1 MDGLGRAVG
10 DGITSLVATAFDV
23 IGDTLRGIVNVV
35 ERTLPGGWMF
45 VVAFVG
51 LAGAAWVLAKR

>member
-23 IGDTLRGIVNVV
+23 IGETLRGIYSVI
-35 ERTLPGGWMF
+35 ERTLPGGWLF

>member
-1 MDGLGRAVG
+1 MDGLVRTIGNGIVTLVG
-10 DGITSLVATAFDV
+10 GAFDF
-23 IGDTLRGIVNVV
+23 IGDVLRSIVFGLD
-35 ERTLPGGWMF
+35 RAIPGGWLF

>member
-1 MDGLGRAVG
+1 MEGLGRAVG

-23 IGDTLRGIVNVV
+23 IGDTVRAMVHVV
-35 ERTLPGGWMF
+35 ERTLPGGWLF

>member
-1 MDGLGRAVG
+1 MEGLGRAVG
-10 DGITSLVATAFDV
+10 DGITSLVATAFNV
-23 IGDTLRGIVNVV
+23 IGDTLRALVHVV
-35 ERTLPGGWMF
+35 ERTLPGGWLF

>member
-1 MDGLGRAVG
+1 MEGLGRAVG

-23 IGDTLRGIVNVV
+23 IGDTVRAMVHVV
-35 ERTLPGGWMF
+35 ERTLPGGWLF
-45 VVAFVG
+45 VFAFVG